1 MLLYIGT
8 WNVAWGHT
16 YIAKGFGKI
25 YALRSLAGGSELCV
39 IPEPVISSDGP
50 FICKPGTD
58 GWSSYPTPGE
68 HSCHITLLE
77 REAVVADYTSGT
89 LSLFPLDASGL
100 PCGEPEIMHFE
111 GNGPHPVRQTS
122 PHIHSSWLSPDGD
135 SIIVAD
141 LGSDRLYRFAV
152 RGGKIDTG
160 SRETFAMPSGCGP
173 RHCAFGKDKLYVT
186 TELSDE
192 VLVLDC
198 PSMKQIQRVEVN
210 PARPGGGGH
219 IALSPDGLFLYASSR
234 LDNDG
239 IAVFKIG
246 EDGLLEKTGYYPTGS
261 HPRHFCMTPSGDTL
275 LVACRDSD
283 EVQIFTRK
291 AIDGSLS
298 FTGQT
303 IAIEKPVFVEAYEED
318 RL

>member
-1 MLLYIGT
+1 MQLVVGT
-8 WNVAWGHT
+8 WDAAWGHT
-16 YIAKGFGKI
+16 WVSRGFGSL

-50 FICKPGTD
+50 FICEPGTD

-100 PCGEPEIMHFE
+100 PCGEPELMHFE
-111 GNGPHPVRQTS
+111 GSGPHPVRQTS

-141 LGSDRLYRFAV
+141 LGADRLYRFAV

-173 RHCAFGKDKLYVT
+173 RHCAFGSGVLYVS

-192 VLVLDC
+192 VLVLDW
-198 PSMKQIQRVEVN
+198 PSMALRQRIVVN
-210 PARPGGGGH
+210 DALPGGGGH
-219 IALSPDGLFLYASSR
+219 LALSPDGRFLYASSR
-234 LDNDG
+234 LKNDG
-239 IAVFKIG
+239 IAVFRVL
-246 EDGLLEKTGYYPTGS
+246 DGGVLERTAYVHTGS
-261 HPRHFCMTPSGDTL
+261 HPRHFCLPGDGSQL
-275 LVACRDSD
+275 FVACRDD
-283 EVQIFTRK
+283 DAVQVFNRN
-291 AIDGSLS
+291 AANGSLIN
-298 FTGQT
+298 TGCEF
-303 IAIEKPVFVEAYEED
+303 AIKKPVFVEVYE
-318 RL
+318 